1 MNCPFQGE
9 RRVQLTF
16 SIIFIV
22 NKIDALI
29 VHQCSFILFVDKVM
43 DCRFEKE
50 GEIKRKG
57 SLINFFRIALF
68 FGEIAT
74 LYQTEWRRSINT
86 TLFLQNVIDLT
97 GHTIRPMIFHLHRG
111 GET

>member
-1 MNCPFQGE
+1 
-9 RRVQLTF
+9 
-16 SIIFIV
+16 
-22 NKIDALI
+22 
-29 VHQCSFILFVDKVM
+29 M

-111 GET
+111 GETLKRMPQKAEKISLLSLCSGDKR